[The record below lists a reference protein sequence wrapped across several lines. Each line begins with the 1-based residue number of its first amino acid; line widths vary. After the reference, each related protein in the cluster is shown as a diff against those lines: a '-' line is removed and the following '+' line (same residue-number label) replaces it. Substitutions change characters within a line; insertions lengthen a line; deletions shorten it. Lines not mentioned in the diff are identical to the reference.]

1 MLLHGAMFIKAIPCS
16 MVSDILLLKSSY
28 KNTFSNDKKNTNS
41 QIDEIYV
48 DVSINVLVMTEMKYE
63 RQTATLS

>member
-1 MLLHGAMFIKAIPCS
+1 MLLHGAMFIKAIPWCRT
-16 MVSDILLLKSSY
+16 Y
-28 KNTFSNDKKNTNS
+28 CFKNLVTKIPFQMIKKNTNS

>member
-1 MLLHGAMFIKAIPCS
+1 MI
-16 MVSDILLLKSSY
+16 
-28 KNTFSNDKKNTNS
+28 KKNTNS

-63 RQTATLS
+63 RQTATLSQVFFGVD